1 MKYTKKLYYGNFTPA
16 RLIRP
21 KNRSLRLFTDT
32 LLCPWYV
39 LLFAGIC
46 SFYPTALCA
55 DTFRFLKFQYIKLN
69 HVTPKYKIDNTLQHR
84 ATIIFSINRSSLTVQ
99 HFVSSVFK
107 VLPLAVKPFKL
118 S

>member
-21 KNRSLRLFTDT
+21 KNPGLRLVTDT

-39 LLFAGIC
+39 LLFVCII
-46 SFYPTALCA
+46 SFYPTALFA
-55 DTFRFLKFQYIKLN
+55 DTFRFLKFHYIKLN
-69 HVTPKYKIDNTLQHR
+69 HVTPKYKIDNTSQQR
-84 ATIIFSINRSSLTVQ
+84 ATIIFSMTRSSFNLQ
-99 HFVSSVFK
+99 HFVSSTFK
-107 VLPLAVKPFKL
+107 VLPLFVKSFKL